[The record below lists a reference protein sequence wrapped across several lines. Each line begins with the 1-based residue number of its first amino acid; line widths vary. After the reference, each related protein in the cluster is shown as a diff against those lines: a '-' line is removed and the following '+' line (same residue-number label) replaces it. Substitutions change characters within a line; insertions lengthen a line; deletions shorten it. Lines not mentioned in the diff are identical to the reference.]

1 MENLRNKAILD
12 GVAVAFVDAVL
23 QFCEH
28 PTLQYQWMDYVPE
41 DKEISNPFW
50 SKLLAQI
57 KAALQKTPIL
67 RPRSKGGLKL
77 ISQLKIVAK
86 EFKDSDGNPLVP
98 DLANEMY
105 LAPEY
110 GEYLNTTKLK
120 SLGVKA
126 MNVYDCIER
135 IRQDAIS
142 PNPKMKSA
150 TNDWH
155 VRCARILLMPF
166 EKEYLREKIPSI
178 RNMPLIPLEYNEWT
192 SITKGKAFFPYTDG
206 MLIPSD
212 LRLRLVDA
220 NAITNPTRK
229 KLFVLLGV
237 TDALVESVRNSIL
250 EKHKMSRERINL
262 KSSVK
267 HLQYLYWTHSL
278 PPIAEKRLSLRKRTS
293 FCVFEEKNFRVHG
306 DVDLYFQTDEK
317 YGIQEFLRPAL
328 EEDVEGDS
336 LGSFINP
343 EYLNSAP
350 ARKDHDFP
358 SWETWLEESLGILRH
373 PRLADPK
380 DPTKLSKIFCYIV
393 KKHPEKL
400 LGTLKAHWSSYN
412 GLINSEL
419 SGKISDVLVPS
430 TNVGAMTLERTF
442 LPLKDL
448 VRHCS
453 EFLDAVHFPFLILND
468 SSILEEW
475 KFLSIFGVGMN
486 NDLEF
491 YMEVLRH
498 CKASGSTLSYGLYEA
513 IQRKYWD
520 STNSD
525 ADRAKVR
532 YENICYQLHPI
543 FER

>member
-12 GVAVAFVDAVL
+12 GVAVAFADAVL

-28 PTLQYQWMDYVPE
+28 PTLQYQWMEYIPKDT
-41 DKEISNPFW
+41 EISSPFW
-50 SKLLAQI
+50 SKLLVQI
-57 KAALQKTPIL
+57 KAALQKAPIL
-67 RPRSKGGLKL
+67 RPHSKGGLKL
-77 ISQLKIVAK
+77 ISQLKIVPIQ
-86 EFKDSDGNPLVP
+86 FRDSDDNPLVS

-110 GEYLNTTKLK
+110 GEYLELSKLK

-126 MNVYDCIER
+126 MNIYDCIER

-150 TNDWH
+150 TDDWH
-155 VRCARILLMPF
+155 ERVARILLMPF
-166 EKEYLREKIPSI
+166 EKEHLRAKIPSI
-178 RNMPLIPLEYNEWT
+178 RNMPLIPLGNNEWT
-192 SITKGKAFFPYTDG
+192 SITKGKAFFPYTDD

-212 LRLRLVDA
+212 LGLRLVDA

-229 KLFVLLGV
+229 KLFVQLGV
-237 TDALVESVRNSIL
+237 TDAPVESVRKLIL

-262 KSSVK
+262 KSSIK

-278 PPIAEKRLSLRKRTS
+278 PPFAEECLSLRKRTS
-293 FCVFEEKNFRVHG
+293 FCVFEENNFRVHG
-306 DVDLYFQTDEK
+306 DDDLYFQTDEK

-336 LGSFINP
+336 LGFFINP

-350 ARKDHDFP
+350 IQKDHDVP
-358 SWETWLEESLGILRH
+358 SWETWLEESLEILRH

-400 LGTLKAHWSSYN
+400 LGALKAHWSSYN

-419 SGKISDVLVPS
+419 SSKISDVVIPS
-430 TNVGAMTLERTF
+430 TNVGTMALKRTF
-442 LPLKDL
+442 LPLNDL
-448 VRHCS
+448 VRRCS

-475 KFLSIFGVGMN
+475 KFLCIFGVGMN
-486 NDLEF
+486 NDLDF
-491 YMEVLRH
+491 YMEVLCH
-498 CKASGSTLSYGLYEA
+498 CKASGSILSYGLYEA
-513 IQRKYWD
+513 IQRKCWD

-525 ADRAKVR
+525 ADRAKIR
-532 YENICYQLHPI
+532 YENIFYQPHPV

>member
-12 GVAVAFVDAVL
+12 GVAAAFVDAVL

-28 PTLQYQWMDYVPE
+28 PTLQYQWMDYIPE
-41 DKEISNPFW
+41 DNEISSPFW
-50 SKLLAQI
+50 SKTLAQI

-67 RPRSKGGLKL
+67 RPRSKEGLKL
-77 ISQLKIVAK
+77 ISQLKIVPTT
-86 EFKDSDGNPLVP
+86 FKDSHGNPLVP

-110 GEYLNTTKLK
+110 GEYLEIAKLK

-150 TNDWH
+150 TDDWH
-155 VRCARILLMPF
+155 VRVARILLMPF
-166 EKEYLREKIPSI
+166 EKEHLREKIPSI
-178 RNMPLIPLEYNEWT
+178 RKIPLIPLGYNEWT

-212 LRLRLVDA
+212 LGLRLVDA

-229 KLFVLLGV
+229 KLFVQLGV
-237 TDALVESVRNSIL
+237 TDAPVESVRNLIL
-250 EKHKMSRERINL
+250 EMHRMSPERINL

-278 PPIAEKRLSLRKRTS
+278 PPIAEKCLSLRKQTC
-293 FCVFEEKNFRVHG
+293 FCVFDEKNFRVPS

-328 EEDVEGDS
+328 EEDVEGDE
-336 LGSFINP
+336 LGSLINP

-350 ARKDHDFP
+350 AGKDLDFP

-373 PRLADPK
+373 PRLANLK

-393 KKHPEKL
+393 KTHPEKL

-419 SGKISDVLVPS
+419 SSKISDVVVPS
-430 TNVGAMTLERTF
+430 TNVGAMTLKQTF
-442 LPLKDL
+442 LPLEDL
-448 VRHCS
+448 VGRCS

-475 KFLSIFGVGMN
+475 KFLCTFGVGMN

-498 CKASGSTLSYGLYEA
+498 CKASGSTFSYGLYEA
-513 IQRKYWD
+513 IQRKCWD
-520 STNSD
+520 STNSY

-532 YENICYQLHPI
+532 
-543 FER
+543 

>member
-1 MENLRNKAILD
+1 MENLRNKAIFD
-12 GVAVAFVDAVL
+12 GVAAAFVDAVL

-28 PTLQYQWMDYVPE
+28 PTLQYQWMEYIPE
-41 DKEISNPFW
+41 DGEILSPFW
-50 SKLLAQI
+50 SKLLALI

-77 ISQLKIVAK
+77 VSQLKIIPTV
-86 EFKDSDGNPLVP
+86 FKDSDGNPLVS

-110 GEYLNTTKLK
+110 GEYFEIAKLK
-120 SLGVKA
+120 SLGVTS
-126 MNVYDCIER
+126 MTTYDCIER
-135 IRQDAIS
+135 IRQDAKS
-142 PNPKMKSA
+142 TSPKMKSA
-150 TNDWH
+150 TDDWH
-155 VRCARILLMPF
+155 IRVARILLMPF
-166 EKEYLREKIPSI
+166 EKGNLRAKIPSI
-178 RNMPLIPLEYNEWT
+178 RKMPLIPLGNNEWT
-192 SITKGKAFFPYTDG
+192 SITKGKVFFPYTDG
-206 MLIPSD
+206 ILIPSD
-212 LRLRLVDA
+212 LGLRVVDA
-220 NAITNPTRK
+220 NAISNTTRK
-229 KLFVLLGV
+229 KLFVQLGV
-237 TDALVESVRNSIL
+237 TDASVESVRNLIL

-262 KSSVK
+262 KSSIK

-278 PPIAEKRLSLRKRTS
+278 PPIAEKRMSLRKQTS
-293 FCVFEEKNFRVHG
+293 FRVRDENNFRVHD
-306 DVDLYFQTDEK
+306 DVDLYFQMDGK
-317 YGIQEFLRPAL
+317 YSTQEFLRTAQ
-328 EEDVEGDS
+328 EGDVEGGS
-336 LGSFINP
+336 LGSLLNP

-350 ARKDHDFP
+350 ARKDYDLP

-412 GLINSEL
+412 GLVNSEL
-419 SGKISDVLVPS
+419 SGKISDVVVPS
-430 TNVGAMTLERTF
+430 TNVGAMTLKRTF

-448 VRHCS
+448 VRRCG

-475 KFLSIFGVGMN
+475 KFLCIFGVGMN

-498 CKASGSTLSYGLYEA
+498 CKASGSTFSYGLYEA
-513 IQRKYWD
+513 IQRKCWD

-532 YENICYQLHPI
+532 YENIC
-543 FER
+543 